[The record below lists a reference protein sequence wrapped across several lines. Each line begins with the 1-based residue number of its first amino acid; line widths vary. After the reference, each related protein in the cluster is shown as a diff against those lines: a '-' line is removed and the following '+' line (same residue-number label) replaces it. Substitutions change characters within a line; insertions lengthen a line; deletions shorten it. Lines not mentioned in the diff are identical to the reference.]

1 MPDWTWILV
10 VVGVLA
16 LAVVV
21 ARTVIALSPRDESAM
36 AATAAHGD
44 GEVAPGKNA
53 SGTDNSDKD
62 ASGKDNSDTAA

>member
-21 ARTVIALSPRDESAM
+21 ARTVIGLGPRDEAAVS
-36 AATAAHGD
+36 ATAVHQGT
-44 GEVAPGKNA
+44 EPAPSGSATSSDEAPDDATA
-53 SGTDNSDKD
+53 STTSAD
-62 ASGKDNSDTAA
+62 

>member
-21 ARTVIALSPRDESAM
+21 ARTVIALSPRNEAAM
-36 AATAAHGD
+36 AATAVHQGSSSTSD
-44 GEVAPGKNA
+44 GE
-53 SGTDNSDKD
+53 TSDDEPD
-62 ASGKDNSDTAA
+62 AQDS